1 MKKTLVWL
9 LTAALLL
16 GLAGCS
22 LLPEELR
29 QAAEDR
35 PSPSPSPTPA
45 TGTSVG
51 QELAETYKADRVF
64 SLNAVEGVSF
74 NPYTTTSAWNLVV
87 SMLAYEPLVNT
98 DSSFEAQPNL
108 VTEWSTEDGY
118 TWTFT
123 VDTTRKFHNGGVMTP
138 SDAVYCIDLARNQYY
153 NGRYS
158 KRFAHVQSV
167 YGIDESH
174 FLVTLDQPNWRFYEL
189 LNIPCVELNTG
200 YNDIP
205 VGTGPYQ
212 FNSRQTA
219 LTLDPDYPGAEEM
232 DLKTI
237 RLKHYTNPEDIL
249 QAFEDSLVDLVVN
262 NPSDMSSLGYSR
274 SNIIKYVDT
283 SNLHFIGYN
292 MQSQIFSQPAVRA
305 AVTYA
310 IDRDTIVASSMQGAG
325 TAATLPI
332 HPNSSVYPR
341 SLARSLAYSKDFLIA
356 ALGTA
361 GASDTDYDG
370 VIELGGIRAE
380 VTFLV
385 CSDSVTKVSVARQ
398 IGNQLRDAGF
408 LVVMKELNY
417 SEYLSALEKGEYD
430 LYYGEVKLCNDWDLT
445 ELLGIDGSLNY
456 GGYRDQNLAGYISGF
471 LGSNPEQAAS
481 GAETLCQYL
490 AQTAPITAVC
500 FERTQ
505 VLYHRGVL
513 SAIAPT
519 QENIFNN
526 IRDWRVDLGDR

>member
-1 MKKTLVWL
+1 MKKL
-9 LTAALLL
+9 ACLLL
-16 GLAGCS
+16 AAVLILGLGGCS
-22 LLPEELR
+22 LLGGRTQKAEEDG
-29 QAAEDR
+29 Q

-45 TGTSVG
+45 GSSVG
-51 QELAETYKADRVF
+51 QELAETYKADRIF
-64 SLNAVEGVSF
+64 SLNAMEGQSF
-74 NPYTTTSAWNLVV
+74 NPYATSSAWNLVV

-98 DSSFEAQPNL
+98 DNTFEAQPNL

-123 VDTTRKFHNGGVMTP
+123 VDTTRKFHDGGVMTP
-138 SDAVYCIDLARNQYY
+138 SDAVYSIDLARNQY

-158 KRFAHVQSV
+158 KRFVHVQSV

-174 FLVTLDQPNWRFYEL
+174 FIVTLDQSNWRFYEL

-200 YNDIP
+200 YNSIP
-205 VGTGPYQ
+205 VGTGPYK
-212 FNSRQTA
+212 FNSSLTA
-219 LTLDPDYPGAEEM
+219 LTLDPNYPGAKDM

-249 QAFEDSLVDLVVN
+249 QAFEDSLLDLVVN
-262 NPSDMSSLGYSR
+262 NPSDMSSLGYSS
-274 SNIIKYVDT
+274 SNIIKYVET

-292 MQSQIFSQPAVRA
+292 MQSRIFAQPAVRA

-332 HPNSSVYPR
+332 HPNSSLYPR
-341 SLARSLAYSKDFLIA
+341 SLARSLAYSKDFLTT

-361 GASDTDYDG
+361 GASDTDFDG

-408 LVVMKELNY
+408 LVNMKELNY
-417 SEYLSALEKGEYD
+417 SEYLAALRAGEYD

-445 ELLGIDGSLNY
+445 ELLGMNGSLNY
-456 GGYRDQNLAGYISGF
+456 GGYRDQNMGGYIASY
-471 LGSNPEQAAS
+471 LGSGPDQAAL

-490 AQTAPITAVC
+490 AQAAPITAVC

-513 SAIAPT
+513 STINPT
-519 QENIFNN
+519 QENIFND
-526 IRDWRVDLGDR
+526 IRNWTVDLD